1 MAKIVQLKDRDN
13 LDICPIVVATA
24 TYMEDGVNVQQTIT
38 ELDTSINTIL
48 EGINTL
54 LAEL

>member
-1 MAKIVQLKDRDN
+1 MAKIVQLKDRNN
-13 LDICPIVVATA
+13 LDICPVGAANAVYT
-24 TYMEDGVNVQQTIT
+24 EDGVSVQQTIT